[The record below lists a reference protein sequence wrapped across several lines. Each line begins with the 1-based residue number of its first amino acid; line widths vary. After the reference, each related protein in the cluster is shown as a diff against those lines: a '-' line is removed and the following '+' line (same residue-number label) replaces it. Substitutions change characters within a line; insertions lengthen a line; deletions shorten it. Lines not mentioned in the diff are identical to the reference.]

1 MKCLSS
7 SKVVG
12 RGLSESVGLLTAI
25 KFILCALGPASGLV
39 EPPYNPSFLEAYH
52 IVSGSLTNG
61 KVPYAFFCLL
71 LSHYFPALIS
81 FVIDSLRFEHL
92 LICFYIL

>member
-25 KFILCALGPASGLV
+25 KFILCAQGPASGLV
-39 EPPYNPSFLEAYH
+39 GPPCNPSFLEAHH
-52 IVSGSLTNG
+52 IVSGSLTNS
-61 KVPYAFFCLL
+61 KVHHAFFCLL
-71 LSHYFPALIS
+71 LSQCFPALIS
-81 FVIDSLRFEHL
+81 FVSDTVLDL
-92 LICFYIL
+92 KL